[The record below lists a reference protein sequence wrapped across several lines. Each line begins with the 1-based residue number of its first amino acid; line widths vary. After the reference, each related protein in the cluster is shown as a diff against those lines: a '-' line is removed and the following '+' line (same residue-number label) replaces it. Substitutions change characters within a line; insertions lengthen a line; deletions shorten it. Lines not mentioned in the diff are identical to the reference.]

1 MAFSINPTRRSTVSF
16 GKPLSGSQCFCV
28 FCKRKKEFGIPS
40 ELADR
45 FVSGK
50 VVLFAGAGIS
60 TEAKGVAPNT
70 FYQTIEYIL
79 GDGVSGR
86 PFPDLMEAYCRTPAG
101 RSGLITELMKH
112 FEYIYSHKE
121 IFDQATRFHREL
133 STFTAID
140 TIVTTNWDTY
150 FEDECAATPF
160 VDDRDTALWEAAP
173 RKVLKLHGTISN
185 FGSIVAT
192 RSDYKKCAKRLNQGA
207 LGKLLTSLLATRSTV
222 FIGYSLRDE
231 DFLQIYRAVRKDLES
246 FHHQAYFVAPEI
258 SDEDQT
264 RLRELGLHLIET
276 DGQFFIAELKKHAQ
290 SNSCICDDAMYEGV
304 ADLLSEVHDAH
315 DWLHSQY
322 SLTKHPQVL
331 FCAWYQDGMEQ
342 ALSRILRLRKTGKSS
357 DLHRLIGTAQSYE
370 HFSRRLKQDR
380 RYGDA
385 AYCSGYSNGYYFAA
399 QFTNRNVKKLTP
411 PLYFYFGHQS
421 WSRSEYRRRV
431 GSFPTLHRA
440 AAKFA
445 QQLAAKLPEQS
456 GFVLHHPPSLDLEK
470 YLNEQEPQRKKHT
483 KRHLAHA

>member
-50 VVLFAGAGIS
+50 VVLFAGAG
-60 TEAKGVAPNT
+60 
-70 FYQTIEYIL
+70 
-79 GDGVSGR
+79 
-86 PFPDLMEAYCRTPAG
+86 
-101 RSGLITELMKH
+101 
-112 FEYIYSHKE
+112 
-121 IFDQATRFHREL
+121 
-133 STFTAID
+133 
-140 TIVTTNWDTY
+140 
-150 FEDECAATPF
+150 
-160 VDDRDTALWEAAP
+160 
-173 RKVLKLHGTISN
+173 
-185 FGSIVAT
+185 
-192 RSDYKKCAKRLNQGA
+192 
-207 LGKLLTSLLATRSTV
+207 
-222 FIGYSLRDE
+222 
-231 DFLQIYRAVRKDLES
+231 
-246 FHHQAYFVAPEI
+246 
-258 SDEDQT
+258 
-264 RLRELGLHLIET
+264 
-276 DGQFFIAELKKHAQ
+276 
-290 SNSCICDDAMYEGV
+290 ICDDAMYEGV

>member
-1 MAFSINPTRRSTVSF
+1 MPLSINPTRRSTVSF
-16 GKPLSGSQCFCV
+16 GKPLTATECLCV
-28 FCKRKKEFGIPS
+28 FCKRKKEFDIPS

-45 FVSGK
+45 FVSGR
-50 VVLFAGAGIS
+50 VVLFAGAGVS
-60 TEAKGVAPNT
+60 TEAKDVAPNT

-79 GDGVSGR
+79 GDSISGR
-86 PFPDLMEAYCRTPAG
+86 SFPDLMEAYCQTPAG
-101 RSGLITELMKH
+101 RTGLITELIKH

-133 STFTAID
+133 ATFTAID

-192 RSDYKKCAKRLNQGA
+192 RSDYAKCAKRLNQGA

-246 FHHQAYFVAPEI
+246 FHHQAYFVAPQI
-258 SDEDQT
+258 SDADQT
-264 RLRELGLHLIET
+264 RLKELGLHLIET

-290 SNSCICDDAMYEGV
+290 SNSCLCEDTMYEGV
-304 ADLLSEVHDAH
+304 ADLLSEVCDAH
-315 DWLHSQY
+315 DWLHSKY

-331 FCAWYQDGMEQ
+331 FCSWYHDGIQ
-342 ALSRILRLRKTGKSS
+342 HALDKILRLRKTGKSS
-357 DLHRLIGTAQSYE
+357 DLHRLIGIATSYE
-370 HFSRRLKQDR
+370 HFSRRLRQDR

-385 AYCSGYSNGYYFAA
+385 AYCSGYSNAYYFAA
-399 QFTNRNVKKLTP
+399 QFTITNGQKLKP
-411 PLYFYFGHQS
+411 PLYFYFGYES
-421 WSRSEYRRRV
+421 RSRSEYQRRV
-431 GSFPTLHRA
+431 GSFPALHRA

-445 QQLAAKLPEQS
+445 QQLTAKLPEEK
-456 GFVLHHPPSLDLEK
+456 GLVLHHPPRLDLEK
-470 YLNEQEPQRKKHT
+470 YLDELHPQKKDRT
-483 KRHLAHA
+483 KRQLVHA